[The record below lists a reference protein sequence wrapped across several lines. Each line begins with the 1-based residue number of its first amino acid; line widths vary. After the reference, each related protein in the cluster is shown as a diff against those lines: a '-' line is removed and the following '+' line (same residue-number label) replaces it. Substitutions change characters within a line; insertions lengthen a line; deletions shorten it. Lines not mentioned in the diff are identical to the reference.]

1 VTTLSASSCDYEFA
15 LLFDCDGVILEME
28 ELHGLVYNEAFDAS
42 RLTIDGEPVIWS
54 VDYDDV
60 LQNLIGGGKPKMN
73 FHFRNT
79 TGKSPMDGTNPA
91 SSIPKEDTKLIDYL
105 QTHKK
110 AIFTSLNKEK
120 VAAHRRIFELIDEAL
135 AVTQQRQNHCTPQN
149 F

>member
-28 ELHGLVYNEAFDAS
+28 ELHGLVYNEAFDTS
-42 RLTIDGEPVIWS
+42 RLTIDGEP
-54 VDYDDV
+54 DV
-60 LQNLIGGGKPKMN
+60 LQNLIGGGKPKMT

-91 SSIPKEDTKLIDYL
+91 SSIPKEDTKLIDDL

-135 AVTQQRQNHCTPQN
+135 AVAQQRKNHCTPQN